1 MVHIRKLAFC
11 LSVAASVAVFVSI
24 FVLTEQG
31 PAQTTALSTS
41 VGNALASQPAA
52 GVAITTSPNA
62 PDQSLAAAAPA
73 PTGPVSVLLS
83 IAGVRKWA
91 HSVEFLAFGTAVSL
105 ASVLWWGRPHRMPLR
120 ALLALA
126 ICVLASLFDQTHKLF
141 VPGREFDA
149 GDLLFD
155 LLGYSIAILV
165 CFACER
171 LLWILSNRR
180 RLGSAAIGS

>member
-11 LSVAASVAVFVSI
+11 LSVAAAVAVFASI
-24 FVLTEQG
+24 FVLTEQSPG
-31 PAQTTALSTS
+31 QTIALSTS
-41 VGNALASQPAA
+41 VGDALTSQPTSGA
-52 GVAITTSPNA
+52 AITTSPNE
-62 PDQSLAAAAPA
+62 PDQSLAAVAPT

-83 IAGVRKWA
+83 IASVRKWA
-91 HSVEFLAFGTAVSL
+91 HAVEFAAFGISVSL
-105 ASVLWWGRPHRMPLR
+105 ASVLWWGRPYRMTLR

-126 ICVLASLFDQTHKLF
+126 ICALASLFDQTHKLF

-171 LLWILSNRR
+171 LLWILSKRR
-180 RLGSAAIGS
+180 RLGSAAIDS